1 MCGIWNAI
9 TWNDLYTCEFFVF
22 QSEREAGVS
31 AVIFVGVYN
40 ARNGTGV
47 CYHVSMCDLKYVVPC
62 MMLTL

>member
-1 MCGIWNAI
+1 MVSGMRLPGMIYIRVN
-9 TWNDLYTCEFFVF
+9 FFVF

-47 CYHVSMCDLKYVVPC
+47 CYHVSVCDY
-62 MMLTL
+62 

>member
-1 MCGIWNAI
+1 MCVCVVSGMRLPGMIYIRVN
-9 TWNDLYTCEFFVF
+9 FFVF

-47 CYHVSMCDLKYVVPC
+47 CYHVSVCDY
-62 MMLTL
+62 